1 MSFITGHRCVG
12 DDVHVLR
19 KWGDNWVLCTLVDK
33 SRVYV
38 CGLGLCGWGLIV
50 AGKTGVWHADVVE
63 GGAALWRRKL
73 VEMYGMVRG
82 GETVA
87 GTSWGVK
94 SGG

>member
-1 MSFITGHRCVG
+1 M
-12 DDVHVLR
+12 
-19 KWGDNWVLCTLVDK
+19 
-33 SRVYV
+33 
-38 CGLGLCGWGLIV
+38 CGWGLIV

>member
-1 MSFITGHRCVG
+1 M
-12 DDVHVLR
+12 
-19 KWGDNWVLCTLVDK
+19 
-33 SRVYV
+33 
-38 CGLGLCGWGLIV
+38 GWGW
-50 AGKTGVWHADVVE
+50 AGEGVMLAGRGDVWDADVVE